1 LIIFETNL
9 RRVTSFRSGFDQQVR
24 YIEGCA

>member
-1 LIIFETNL
+1 LIIFEANR
-9 RRVTSFRSGFDQQVR
+9 RRVTSFRSGFEEQVR